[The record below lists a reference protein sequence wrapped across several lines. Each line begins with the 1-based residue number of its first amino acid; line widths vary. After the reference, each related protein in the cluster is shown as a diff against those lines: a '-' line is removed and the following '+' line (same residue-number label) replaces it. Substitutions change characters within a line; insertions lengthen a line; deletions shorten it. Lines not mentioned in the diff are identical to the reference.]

1 MTTLACFGAGRIG
14 QIHAANAARQ
24 PGVRLKYICDPVASE
39 ARDALAART
48 GAALATPAAIFDDGE
63 VDGIIIASSTDSHAE
78 LLSRAA
84 KSGKAVFC
92 EKPISLDFRLTRQV
106 AAEVEA
112 AGIPCLMAFQR
123 RYDTSFRQVRERI
136 ASGVSGPVEQIVM
149 FSRDPAPP
157 PGSYVRTSGG
167 MFRDSSIHDVDMAR
181 YLLVAPITRVF
192 AVGSNLISDEIH
204 AEGDVDTL
212 TITLVTEAG
221 QMAQIVACRRGPMGY
236 DQRLEVL
243 CSREVL
249 TVGNQPVSTVSITT
263 LEGTLAAPP
272 ENYFLERFRQAYAA
286 EMDAFVALIRD
297 GTPPLAGIRD
307 GLEAQRLVEAAQQSA
322 RSGRAIDF
330 GPGWQP
336 EEFS

>member
-14 QIHAANAARQ
+14 QIHAANAGRQ
-24 PGVRLKYICDPVASE
+24 PGVRLKYLCDPVASE

-48 GAALATPAAIFDDGE
+48 GAALATPEAIFADGE

-84 KSGKAVFC
+84 KAGKAVFC
-92 EKPISLDFRLTRQV
+92 EKPISLDFGLTRQV
-106 AAEVEA
+106 AAEVET
-112 AGIPCLMAFQR
+112 AGIPCFMAFQR

-136 ASGVSGPVEQIVM
+136 ASGVSGLVEQIVM

-181 YLLVAPITRVF
+181 YLLDAPITRVF

-212 TITLVTEAG
+212 TITLVTGAG
-221 QMAQIVACRRGPMGY
+221 RMAQVVACRRGPMGY

-249 TVGNQPVSTVSITT
+249 TVGNQPASTVSVTT
-263 LEGTLAAPP
+263 PEGTLAAPP

-286 EMDAFVALIRD
+286 EMEAFVALIQD
-297 GTPPLAGIRD
+297 GAPPLAGIRD
-307 GLEAQRLVEAAQQSA
+307 GLEAQRLVEAAQLSA
-322 RSGRAIDF
+322 RTGRAIDL
-330 GPGWQP
+330 GPDWSP
-336 EEFS
+336 EEA

>member
-14 QIHAANAARQ
+14 RIHAGNAAAH
-24 PGVRLKYICDPVASE
+24 PGIILKYLVDPIAGPAAE
-39 ARDALAART
+39 ALAASC
-48 GAALATPAAIFDDGE
+48 GAALVNDDRVFDDPA
-63 VDGIIIASSTDSHAE
+63 VDGIIIASSTDSHAD

-84 KSGKAVFC
+84 QAGKAVFC

-106 AAEVEA
+106 TAQVEA
-112 AGIPCLMAFQR
+112 AGIPCLMGFQR

-181 YLLVAPITRVF
+181 YLLDEPIIRVF
-192 AVGSNLISDEIH
+192 AVGSNLISDEIR
-204 AEGDVDTL
+204 AAGDVDTL
-212 TITLVTEAG
+212 TITLVTASG
-221 QMAQIVACRRGPMGY
+221 RMAQVVACRRGPMGY

-249 TVGNQPVSTVSITT
+249 TVGNQPVSSMSITT
-263 LEGTLAAPP
+263 ANGTLAAPP

-286 EMDAFVALIRD
+286 EMEAFIALIRD

-307 GLEAQRLVEAAQQSA
+307 GLEAQRLVEAAQLSA
-322 RSGRAIDF
+322 RTGRAIDLT
-330 GPGWQP
+330 PDWSP
-336 EEFS
+336 EA

>member
-14 QIHAANAARQ
+14 RIHAGNAAAH
-24 PGVRLKYICDPVASE
+24 PGTTLKYLVDPMAGPDAE
-39 ARDALAART
+39 ALAASY
-48 GAALATPAAIFDDGE
+48 GAALVSDGRVFEDPA
-63 VDGIIIASSTDSHAE
+63 VDGIIIASSTDSHAD

-84 KSGKAVFC
+84 QAGKAVFC

-106 AAEVEA
+106 AAEVET
-112 AGIPCLMAFQR
+112 AGIPCLMGFQR

-149 FSRDPAPP
+149 FSRDPSSP

-181 YLLVAPITRVF
+181 FLLDEPITRVF
-192 AVGSNLISDEIH
+192 AVGSNLISDEIR
-204 AEGDVDTL
+204 AAGDVDTL
-212 TITLVTEAG
+212 TITLVTG
-221 QMAQIVACRRGPMGY
+221 SGRMAQVVACRRGPMGY

-249 TVGNQPVSTVSITT
+249 TVGNQPVSTMSITT
-263 LEGTLAAPP
+263 AEGTLAAPP

-286 EMDAFVALIRD
+286 EMAAFIALIRD
-297 GTPPLAGIRD
+297 GTQPLAGIRD
-307 GLEAQRLVEAAQQSA
+307 GLEAQRLVEAAQLSA
-322 RSGRAIDF
+322 RTGRAIDVT
-330 GPGWQP
+330 PDWSP
-336 EEFS
+336 EP